1 MPRIT
6 VELIARAVYGRYI
19 VIDFPEDATLNE
31 LPWEEIN
38 EAADARGIAWE
49 ETEGPEYWAWS
60 ECLPPEDGEPTDV
73 KIIRARSEMRH
84 GLRVVT
90 RSGEEATEL
99 RVEGLEDSTNVAW
112 IEEDIEEGDS
122 DLTQEEDEE
131 DEEEE
136 DRG

>member
-6 VELIARAVYGRYI
+6 VELIAQVLCGRFI

-31 LPWEEIN
+31 LPWEQIN
-38 EAADARGIAWE
+38 EAADARGIDWE
-49 ETEGPEYWAWS
+49 VTEGPAYSDWC

-99 RVEGLEDSTNVAW
+99 RVAGSENSKSRANTSE
-112 IEEDIEEGDS
+112 
-122 DLTQEEDEE
+122 
-131 DEEEE
+131 
-136 DRG
+136 